1 MKNAELRER
10 SLQDLAEL
18 EDELNQTLWKARF
31 QNFTNQ
37 LDDTAKLS
45 RIRRELA
52 ETALPDTV
60 EVAAAADLSHAVEA
74 AFAWARPSGV
84 VLLSPA
90 APRFGVYRDYRATAA
105 ASADA
110 VRALDSDVV

>member
-10 SLQDLAEL
+10 SLSDLAQL
-18 EDELNQTLWKARF
+18 EDELNQDLWKARF

-52 ETALPDTV
+52 RIKTIRTEKQRSEKNT
-60 EVAAAADLSHAVEA
+60 EA
-74 AFAWARPSGV
+74 KS
-84 VLLSPA
+84 
-90 APRFGVYRDYRATAA
+90 
-105 ASADA
+105 
-110 VRALDSDVV
+110 